1 MSESDFWA
9 RILPKL
15 APYGDLQRIEN
26 STRLG
31 VPDVNYCL
39 IRVEGWWETKYLP
52 KWPGVNSIIR
62 FRHFTIEQVQ
72 WATRRHRAG
81 GRAGLM
87 AQIGRD
93 YFYFDPP
100 AMEAIFEGVRRP
112 EFESL
117 ALVRGSRVYPTVPM
131 LKALIR
137 KI

>member
-1 MSESDFWA
+1 MSEAEFWS
-9 RILPKL
+9 RIRQKL

-26 STRLG
+26 STALG
-31 VPDVNYCL
+31 IPDVNYCL
-39 IRVEGWWETKYLP
+39 IRKEGWWETKYLP
-52 KWPGVNSIIR
+52 KWPRGVIR
-62 FRHFTIEQVQ
+62 FRHFTVEQVE
-72 WATRRHRAG
+72 WARRRHKAG

-100 AMEAIFEGVRRP
+100 AMEAIFEGVSRP
-112 EFESL
+112 VFERL

>member
-9 RILPKL
+9 YIRPKL
-15 APYGDLQRIEN
+15 APYGHLERLE
-26 STRLG
+26 SRTRLG
-31 VPDVNYCL
+31 IPDVNYCL
-39 IRVEGWWETKYLP
+39 IRTEGWWETKYLP
-52 KWPGVNSIIR
+52 RWPRGIVR
-62 FRHFTIEQVQ
+62 FNHFTIEQLE
-72 WATRRHRAG
+72 WARRRHKAG

-93 YFYFDPP
+93 YLFFDPP
-100 AMEAIFEGVRRP
+100 AMEAVFEGVSRP
-112 EFESL
+112 VLERL